1 MERGALLGRQQ
12 IHALRALVCLAS
24 TPDRWRSVSEI
35 ASSQALP
42 AAMLEQLLLRL
53 RRGGLVEARRGRL
66 GGYRLRGSPAAIN
79 LTMVLEALTP
89 TPSPGSQRS
98 LVDTDSESVG
108 ATACATAD
116 STDPGPGAQAP
127 LERAASERVAEAL
140 EQRLQ
145 RALTRELS
153 RISLEDL
160 LFDLRSSEASLEDD
174 GGLMLP

>member
-24 TPDRWRSVSEI
+24 TPDRWRSVAEI
-35 ASSQALP
+35 ASAQALP

-53 RRGGLVEARRGRL
+53 RRSGLVEARRGRL
-66 GGYRLRGSPAAIN
+66 GGYRLRGRPAAIS
-79 LTMVLEALTP
+79 LTMVLKALTP
-89 TPSPGSQRS
+89 AQPPGSLNP
-98 LVDTDSESVG
+98 LVDTGCERAGSD
-108 ATACATAD
+108 
-116 STDPGPGAQAP
+116 AQAP
-127 LERAASERVAEAL
+127 VERAASERVAEAL

-145 RALTRELS
+145 RALARELG

>member
-66 GGYRLRGSPAAIN
+66 GGYRLRGRPAAIS

-89 TPSPGSQRS
+89 TLTPGPLSS
-98 LVDTDSESVG
+98 LVDGESAG
-108 ATACATAD
+108 ATACATTD

-127 LERAASERVAEAL
+127 LERAASERVAGAL